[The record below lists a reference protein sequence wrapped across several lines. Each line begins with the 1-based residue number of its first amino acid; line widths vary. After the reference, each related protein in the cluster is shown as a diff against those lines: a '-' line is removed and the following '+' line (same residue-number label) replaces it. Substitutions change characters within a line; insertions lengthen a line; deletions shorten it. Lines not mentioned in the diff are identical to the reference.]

1 MNIIIV
7 GGGNVGYHLAER
19 LSNNNYIVLIEK
31 EIDVGKKL
39 AGSRNILVI
48 QGDGCNPNVLKQA
61 GVSKTDVVA
70 AVTGND
76 VDNLVICQIAKDV
89 FKVKRTVAKVNE
101 PKNEKIFY
109 QLGVDVAIDSTSI
122 IAKVIEDEVSWEDII
137 TLFTFKKGN
146 LSVVRVDLPENS
158 PAINIPLNEIDVPG
172 DSVIVGVIRDGDI
185 IIPKGNFILKVKD
198 EVIAITKVE
207 NESSLFRALVGEV
220 EEEQ

>member
-7 GGGNVGYHLAER
+7 GGGNVGYHLAQR

-109 QLGVDVAIDSTSI
+109 QLGVDVAIDSASI

-158 PAINIPLNEIDVPG
+158 PAINIPLNEIDISG

-185 IIPKGNFILKVKD
+185 IIPKSNFVLKVKD

-207 NESSLFRALVGEV
+207 NESNLFRALVGEV

>member
-7 GGGNVGYHLAER
+7 GGGNVGYHLAQR

-109 QLGVDVAIDSTSI
+109 QLGVDVAIDSASI

-207 NESSLFRALVGEV
+207 NESNLFRALVGEV

>member
-220 EEEQ
+220 EEEK

>member
-7 GGGNVGYHLAER
+7 GGGNVGYHLAQR

-158 PAINIPLNEIDVPG
+158 PAINIPMNEIDVPG

-220 EEEQ
+220 EEEK

>member
-109 QLGVDVAIDSTSI
+109 QLGVDVAIDSASI

-158 PAINIPLNEIDVPG
+158 PAINIPLNEIDISG

-185 IIPKGNFILKVKD
+185 IIPKSNFVLRVKD

-207 NESSLFRALVGEV
+207 NESNLFRALVGEV